1 MEELIKAYVEAR
13 KRNGMSKCKAIR
25 HVTQQ
30 FIYVPR
36 GKLVKVLIEG
46 CKLNLRPSERNIT
59 SLTENGPSTSRQ
71 LGPKSVGRQG
81 QSNPKSKMPITPI
94 RANATK
100 SPAKTQQT
108 LHGNR
113 TGRFRFD
120 GFSQDCSR
128 TFSTSGNVTFF

>member
-81 QSNPKSKMPITPI
+81 QSNPKSKNADYADKGECDQIT
-94 RANATK
+94 RQNAANA
-100 SPAKTQQT
+100 A
-108 LHGNR
+108 R
-113 TGRFRFD
+113 
-120 GFSQDCSR
+120 
-128 TFSTSGNVTFF
+128 